1 MPRHTS
7 TTTGAVQDIVKLHW
21 VANHGDRFR
30 AVWRTIIAPSH
41 RPTKFIYSKSANIE
55 IPERRGRNSRTRA
68 AMVQIHWRFPS
79 TRLLKIGA
87 TTTTTGQMSRLRLSL
102 QLHRS
107 TAQSGWL
114 PIHAAI
120 TGCALAHCAGDP
132 SESSGI
138 RLSSQTVGLESIH
151 TVKMISTYP
160 IRVPRSRR
168 AQSARFVASF
178 KMMGYSPLPAKGR
191 GEEKGPIFGDARD

>member
-1 MPRHTS
+1 M
-7 TTTGAVQDIVKLHW
+7 
-21 VANHGDRFR
+21 
-30 AVWRTIIAPSH
+30 
-41 RPTKFIYSKSANIE
+41 
-55 IPERRGRNSRTRA
+55 
-68 AMVQIHWRFPS
+68 
-79 TRLLKIGA
+79 
-87 TTTTTGQMSRLRLSL
+87 TTTTRQYQMSRLRLSL

-107 TAQSGWL
+107 TAQSGWS

-138 RLSSQTVGLESIH
+138 RLSSQTVGLESVH

-168 AQSARFVASF
+168 AQSVSFLRFVA
-178 KMMGYSPLPAKGR
+178 MA
-191 GEEKGPIFGDARD
+191 ARRA